1 MDKFTRSW
9 RLMVASWNVLK
20 QERSLI
26 VFPMLSSGGVAL
38 VIASFWVPL
47 FNTRTLN
54 ALQHHHGHDTVSAYT
69 LLFLFYFCCYLV
81 TIFFNSALIACAL
94 DRMEG
99 NDPTLR
105 YGLGAA
111 WERFPQI
118 FGWAFVASTVGFA
131 LRMIEERVGFIG
143 RIIVGLLGMAW
154 SVTAF
159 LVIPVLIAEKTGPI
173 QAYKESINLLKE
185 SWGEQI
191 IGNVGF
197 GLVFGLVGIL
207 PAALIGAMLLNAF
220 PQARLFIISLGVL
233 YFIAL
238 MLIQSTLFSIYQAAV
253 YRYAADGKA
262 PPGFEDEY
270 LADAF
275 RAR

>member
-1 MDKFTRSW
+1 MDKLTRSW
-9 RLMVASWNVLK
+9 RLMIASWNVLK

-26 VFPMLSSGGVAL
+26 VFPILSGIGVSL
-38 VIASFWVPL
+38 VIASFWTPL
-47 FNTRTLN
+47 FNMQALS
-54 ALQHHHGHDTVSAYT
+54 ALQHNHGHDTTAAYT
-69 LLFLFYFCCYLV
+69 LLFLFYFCCYLI
-81 TIFFNSALIACAL
+81 TIFFNSALVACAL
-94 DRMEG
+94 DRMDG
-99 NDPTLR
+99 NEPTLG
-105 YGLGAA
+105 YGLSTA

-118 FGWAFVASTVGFA
+118 FGWAFVASTVGLV

-143 RIIVGLLGMAW
+143 RIVISLLGMAW
-154 SVTAF
+154 TVTSF
-159 LVIPVLIAEKTGPI
+159 LVVPVLIAEKRGPI
-173 QAYKESINLLKE
+173 QAYKESTHLLKE

-197 GLVFGLVGIL
+197 GMIVGLVGIL
-207 PAALIGAMLLNAF
+207 PALFLGILLIAAF
-220 PQARLFIISLGVL
+220 PQATVFIISIGVL
-233 YFIAL
+233 YFIVL
-238 MLIQSTLFSIYQAAV
+238 MLVQSTLFSIYQAAV

>member
-1 MDKFTRSW
+1 MGKFERSW

-20 QERSLI
+20 QERSLV
-26 VFPMLSSGGVAL
+26 VFPILSSIGVAL

-47 FNTRTLN
+47 FNTQTLN
-54 ALQHHHGHDTVSAYT
+54 SLQHHSGHDTVAAYS
-69 LLFLFYFCCYLV
+69 LLFLFYFCCYLI

-94 DRMEG
+94 DRMDG
-99 NDPTLR
+99 NDPTLG
-105 YGLGAA
+105 YGLRAA

-143 RIIVGLLGMAW
+143 RLMVSLLGMAW

-159 LVIPVLIAEKTGPI
+159 LVVPVLIAEKRGPI
-173 QAYKESINLLKE
+173 QAYKESVNLLKE

-197 GLVFGLVGIL
+197 GLVIGLVGIL
-207 PAALIGAMLLNAF
+207 PAMIIGAMLLAAF
-220 PQARLFIISLGVL
+220 PHAKLFIISLGVI

-238 MLIQSTLFSIYQAAV
+238 MLIQTTLFSIYQAAV
-253 YRYAADGKA
+253 YRYASDGKP
-262 PPGFEDEY
+262 PPGFKEEY

>member
-1 MDKFTRSW
+1 MGKLERSW

-20 QERSLI
+20 EERSLV
-26 VFPMLSSGGVAL
+26 VFPLLSGIGTAL
-38 VIASFWVPL
+38 VVASFWVPL
-47 FNTRTLN
+47 FNTQSLN
-54 ALQHHHGHDTVSAYT
+54 ALQHNHGHDTTAAYT

-94 DRMEG
+94 DFMDG
-99 NDPTLR
+99 NRPTLR
-105 YGLGAA
+105 YGLSTA

-118 FGWAFVASTVGFA
+118 FGWAFVASTVGLA
-131 LRMIEERVGFIG
+131 LRMIEERVGLIG
-143 RIIVGLLGMAW
+143 RIVVSLLGMAW
-154 SVTAF
+154 TATAF
-159 LVIPVLIAEKTGPI
+159 LVVPVLIAEKRGPI
-173 QAYKESINLLKE
+173 EAYKTSATLLKE

-197 GLVFGLVGIL
+197 GLVIVLVGIL
-207 PAALIGAMLLNAF
+207 PAVIIGAVLLAAF
-220 PQARLFIISLGVL
+220 PKAALFIISMGVIYL
-233 YFIAL
+233 IAL
-238 MLIQSTLFSIYQAAV
+238 MLVQSTLFSIYQAAV

-270 LADAF
+270 LVDAF